1 MGLSVASLNP
11 ISSTAVMSTR
21 QAYSIDNQSEI
32 SSAYRESIANT
43 ATPEGVR
50 GPAPVQYATR
60 RYNVS
65 GVNSLS
71 ENQRMTR
78 AYNNIASAFDGIN
91 TSYDRNSEASPY
103 QLIGKGFDAFA

>member
-11 ISSTAVMSTR
+11 ISSTPVMSSR
-21 QAYSIDNQSEI
+21 QAYTIDNQSEI

-43 ATPEGVR
+43 TTPEGVR

-78 AYNNIASAFDGIN
+78 AYNSIASGFEGVN

-103 QLIGKGFDAFA
+103 EMVGSGFDAFA